1 MKLKATSRLRQALAE
16 PDRLKVK
23 ARSGEET
30 VKATVTLEGS
40 PDCVERVLALLSVI
54 HLNGSWGHSGIF
66 GVSWDGDGRDFVD
79 LTGDVDPSKYKD
91 LAQAMGDHVGAVEYI
106 GEGATGFVLNNDSS
120 SSYPKHTRVFPA
132 QEDKS

>member
-1 MKLKATSRLRQALAE
+1 MELQARNRLRNVLLE
-16 PDRLKVK
+16 PDKVKVK

-40 PDCVERVLALLSVI
+40 PECVDRVLALLSVI

-91 LAQAMGDHVGAVEYI
+91 LAQGMGDYVAAVEYV

-120 SSYPKHTRVFPA
+120 SSYPKHKRVFPSK
-132 QEDKS
+132 EES